1 MSPKKV
7 TGAKRREDADVE
19 PFDSERLTSSEK
31 VMQTFRMP
39 LDVVYAFKAEASTRG
54 LDATAHVVRVMDG
67 YHRFY
72 GLPRAVVETL
82 DEDRR
87 ELGMDRYEYFQHVLY
102 RRSEAVQ
109 AQGLGFDLPGSGKG
123 KR

>member
-1 MSPKKV
+1 MSPRKLAGTNERKAA
-7 TGAKRREDADVE
+7 GAEGVE
-19 PFDSERLTSSEK
+19 QERLSTSEK

-39 LDVVYAFKAEASTRG
+39 LDLVYAFKAEATARG

-67 YHRFY
+67 YHRYY
-72 GLPRAVVETL
+72 GLPRAVVERL
-82 DEDRR
+82 EEDRR

-109 AQGLGFDLPGSGKG
+109 ADGPAFDRPGSGKG

>member
-1 MSPKKV
+1 MSPRKP
-7 TGAKRREDADVE
+7 TGTNERRATAAEAVE
-19 PFDSERLTSSEK
+19 HESLSTSEK

-39 LDVVYAFKAEASTRG
+39 LDVVYAFKAEASARG
-54 LDATAHVVRVMDG
+54 LDATAHVVKVMDG
-67 YHRFY
+67 YHRYY
-72 GLPRAVVETL
+72 GLPRAVVERL
-82 DEDRR
+82 EEDRR

-109 AQGLGFDLPGSGKG
+109 ADGPAFDRPGSGKG